1 MHRDCSV
8 PPLAIHQKIQ
18 KKHSTRPVPT
28 GVYWRLPAKQGTGYV
43 GSTVMC
49 GGAQAE
55 VGHYRVSAPG
65 RGMSPRPVRQWPAEE
80 PVLLR
85 PGRRGEGGEGHAWP
99 LGWGGRVLVPG
110 SLPVPADPW
119 LQQLRHC
126 SATKGG
132 VSGKGQGKG
141 LLLHF
146 KQGKYIL
153 VCKYIEKTACI
164 PKFLEKS
171 GQGGR
176 LIRRPQ
182 GGGQSRPTVHQAA
195 GKGGERD
202 TGSRAGGWGKAAP
215 SPVPW

>member
-85 PGRRGEGGEGHAWP
+85 PGRWGGGGGSCVATGLGGEGA
-99 LGWGGRVLVPG
+99 
-110 SLPVPADPW
+110 
-119 LQQLRHC
+119 
-126 SATKGG
+126 
-132 VSGKGQGKG
+132 
-141 LLLHF
+141 
-146 KQGKYIL
+146 
-153 VCKYIEKTACI
+153 
-164 PKFLEKS
+164 
-171 GQGGR
+171 
-176 LIRRPQ
+176 
-182 GGGQSRPTVHQAA
+182 
-195 GKGGERD
+195 
-202 TGSRAGGWGKAAP
+202 GSRKPPCAC
-215 SPVPW
+215 